1 MKENGNENKKQMK
14 EQNQKSNSGDLEE
27 KWK

>member
-14 EQNQKSNSGDLEE
+14 EKNQKSNSGDQEE